1 MITKKVLGLALIG
14 GMMAS
19 INLQAQQ
26 KRCSTVEYLEQKFEA
41 HPELREQRAQV
52 KAKLQD
58 MVANKSFKTNA
69 DGNLVIPVVIHIVY
83 ASNGQNL
90 PESRI
95 NSQMQTL
102 NDDYNMLNEDL
113 DLVPAEFQSVIGNV
127 GIEFCLAK
135 TDPNGNATNGVI
147 RKETTVDGF
156 SIGADDIKH
165 NSQGGSDAWD
175 TDRYLNIWVGE
186 INSSLLGYAT
196 PPGAASPDEDG
207 VVINWTNFGDTN
219 SSQYNRGRTAT
230 HEVGHYFNLGHIWGD
245 GPCFAD
251 DDVDDTPTQGQEYY
265 NKPDYPQTSC
275 NSSDMFMNFMD
286 YVDDEAMH
294 MFTEGQK
301 VRMLAALNGQRSKL
315 LDNNLALCTFPLDVD
330 ENNFVSQFEL
340 YPNPNAGTLNIRY
353 EATNTQELEFY
364 MTDLLGKKVYTET
377 VTEFEGSYE
386 KQLNIQHLPK
396 GVYVF
401 VVENDLQ
408 KKTQR
413 LILQ

>member
-19 INLQAQQ
+19 MNLQAQQ

-52 KAKLQD
+52 KEKLQNLVD
-58 MVANKSFKTNA
+58 NKSFKTNA

-83 ASNGQNL
+83 ATNGQNL

-102 NDDYNMLNEDL
+102 NNDYNMLNEDV

-135 TDPNGNATNGVI
+135 TDPSGNATNGVI

-156 SIGADDIKH
+156 SIGTDDIKH
-165 NSQGGSDAWD
+165 DSQGGSNAWD
-175 TDRYLNIWVGE
+175 TKRYLNIWVGE

-196 PPGAASPDEDG
+196 PPGAATSDEDG
-207 VVINWTNFGDTN
+207 VVINWVNFGTTN
-219 SSQYNRGRTAT
+219 ASQYNRGRTAT

-251 DDVDDTPTQGQEYY
+251 DDVDDTPAQGQEYY
-265 NKPDYPQTSC
+265 NKPDYPQSSC
-275 NSSDMFMNFMD
+275 NSNDMFMNFMD
-286 YVDDEAMH
+286 YVDDEAMF

-301 VRMLAALNGQRSKL
+301 VRMLAALNGERSKL
-315 LDNNLALCTFPLDVD
+315 LDNNLSLCSFPLDVD

-340 YPNPNAGTLNIRY
+340 YPNPNSGMLNIRY
-353 EATNTQELEFY
+353 EANNTQELSFY
-364 MTDLLGKKVYTET
+364 MTDLLGKKVYSEI
-377 VTEFEGSYE
+377 VSDFEGNFD
-386 KQLNIQHLPK
+386 KQINIQHLPK
-396 GVYVF
+396 GIYLV

-408 KKTQR
+408 TKTQR